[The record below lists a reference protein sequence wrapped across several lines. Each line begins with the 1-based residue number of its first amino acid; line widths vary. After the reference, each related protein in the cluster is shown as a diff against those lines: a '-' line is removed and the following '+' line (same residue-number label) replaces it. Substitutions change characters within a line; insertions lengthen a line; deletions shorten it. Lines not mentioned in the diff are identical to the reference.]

1 MRKVF
6 TGLLAASL
14 AGAMLMACGGD
25 DSNGASP
32 GDDGGLNDGQ
42 IIPPIDGAS
51 PGTDAGKMPGTDSG
65 GDAGGCNFATFVKG
79 LVANQTTATAL
90 PSTDLGQS
98 CTDNHDQAEFRSLFP

>member
-6 TGLLAASL
+6 TGLLAASF

-32 GDDGGLNDGQ
+32 GDDAGNDGST
-42 IIPPIDGAS
+42 INPVDGS
-51 PGTDAGKMPGTDSG
+51 TPGTDGSKPPVADG
-65 GDAGGCNFATFVKG
+65 GDAGGVCNFATFVKG
-79 LVANQTTATAL
+79 LVANDTTMTAL

-98 CTDNHDQAEFRSLFP
+98 CTDNQNQAEFQSLFP